1 MLLGFC
7 IWQKTGLCNH
17 IVIVVV
23 VAVVVVV
30 VALVFVEVD
39 ELIVFLSLVGL
50 VVCVDML

>member
-23 VAVVVVV
+23 VAVVVV